1 MIQRIQSVYL
11 FLITLLSL
19 LFFNGNYLNFIDRSG
34 SAMIVNFTGIIKS
47 TEGSGFELIS
57 TVWPLIVIFVLIS
70 VVSFITIFL
79 FKKRDIQLL
88 FSKILIGLISASIL
102 VSVFYSYQVTSKYS
116 AMFIPGVKMIV
127 PVILLLLSVLA
138 FRGIRRDDNL
148 VKSYDRLR

>member
-11 FLITLLSL
+11 FLITMLSL
-19 LFFNGNYLNFIDRSG
+19 LFFNGSYLNFIDRSG

-47 TEGSGFELIS
+47 TDGSGFELIS
-57 TVWPLIVIFVLIS
+57 TVWPLTVIFVLIS

-79 FKKRDIQLL
+79 FKKRFIQLL
-88 FSKILIGLISASIL
+88 FSKILIWLTGVSML
-102 VSVFYSYQVTSKYS
+102 VSVFYLYLVTSKYGT
-116 AMFIPGVKMIV
+116 MFIPGVKMIV

-138 FRGIRRDDNL
+138 FRGIRKDDNL